1 MFEPSPAEFVPSQQR
16 GPDVAVYRIP
26 DNPDLCYEWSFKKL
40 LSDKETA
47 SYNCCGCRSLKA
59 RDGLTFKA
67 PLPLCK
73 IRDGYFVT
81 DPCNP
86 VRAHFCTPRST
97 PEVAMRRMVIKKC
110 NDLREDFERRPTS
123 SVVNELFGEVAG
135 EGLEENVFQNQMKCA
150 LCENEQSRASFAPIP
165 SKKVA
170 TIILLSCLA
179 RYNVI
184 TLEDAK
190 KHYKDV
196 FVSRKRVC
204 KNHFIQAV
212 MFLGWEIE
220 QLSGEFPLNGISEAP
235 AIVMNS
241 LLVHLRKYRGLLDD
255 TMPMEKKD
263 VREFFNEYMVEFRDE
278 ITQRISTPN
287 SPEEELFLK
296 ANANFDLKKEEEST
310 SQIVIKEQL
319 PETSGCLPN
328 EARLP
333 RFIPMK
339 FLQLLKER
347 GDLIDKDVVLNATD
361 VASFFRECLNK
372 YHNGKEWELVEE
384 METSSQQSAPTTCV
398 GRRIRVRKRPYEEE
412 EEPGVQPKTLMLGK
426 TAVNRRISTTTR
438 NSNYKDLNSCVVC
451 CCKLD
456 RTEFYRVSPQRD
468 QNLILLS
475 CLVLNG
481 SFKTE
486 VAQVMFR
493 EITKED
499 QYVCKKHYMLAMVY
513 IYKSTKEKWNQ
524 LATPSFCALPVYIRV
539 DLVDRISQCANQIQK
554 SLVSFFSA
562 FLPCSL
568 LYLVSYQ
575 TFYLLC

>member
-1 MFEPSPAEFVPSQQR
+1 
-16 GPDVAVYRIP
+16 
-26 DNPDLCYEWSFKKL
+26 
-40 LSDKETA
+40 
-47 SYNCCGCRSLKA
+47 
-59 RDGLTFKA
+59 
-67 PLPLCK
+67 
-73 IRDGYFVT
+73 
-81 DPCNP
+81 
-86 VRAHFCTPRST
+86 
-97 PEVAMRRMVIKKC
+97 
-110 NDLREDFERRPTS
+110 
-123 SVVNELFGEVAG
+123 
-135 EGLEENVFQNQMKCA
+135 MKCA

-204 KNHFIQAV
+204 KNHFVQAV

-319 PETSGCLPN
+319 PEISDGRDTDSPAFFVPKEEIEGQGVSNPSSVNYHMPQSSASSSDEGDVFSEHEPRMTCVLCSVAYPISQMKVASRVPQRNILFLASMLIKGVIKVEDAVRIYSEFRRTQKRCCKKHYLEAAIFVQQELKKCPGCLPN

-384 METSSQQSAPTTCV
+384 METSSQQSAPTTRV
-398 GRRIRVRKRPYEEE
+398 GSKCNFFFE
-412 EEPGVQPKTLMLGK
+412 L
-426 TAVNRRISTTTR
+426 
-438 NSNYKDLNSCVVC
+438 KD
-451 CCKLD
+451 
-456 RTEFYRVSPQRD
+456 
-468 QNLILLS
+468 ILLAS
-475 CLVLNG
+475 ANR
-481 SFKTE
+481 S
-486 VAQVMFR
+486 
-493 EITKED
+493 
-499 QYVCKKHYMLAMVY
+499 
-513 IYKSTKEKWNQ
+513 
-524 LATPSFCALPVYIRV
+524 
-539 DLVDRISQCANQIQK
+539 DRI
-554 SLVSFFSA
+554 
-562 FLPCSL
+562 
-568 LYLVSYQ
+568 
-575 TFYLLC
+575 